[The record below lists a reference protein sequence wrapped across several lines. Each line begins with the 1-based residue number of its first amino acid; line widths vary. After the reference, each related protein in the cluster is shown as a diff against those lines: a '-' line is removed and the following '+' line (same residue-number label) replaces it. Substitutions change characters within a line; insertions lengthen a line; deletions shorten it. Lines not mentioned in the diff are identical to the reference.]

1 MIFMNM
7 KLYRLLLTSVAA
19 LALITSCGTV
29 RRATTL
35 QVGSYNIRYE
45 NRGDSLRGNGWGQ
58 RLPIIAQQ
66 ILFHDLEIFG
76 TQEGKYNQ
84 LEQLKASLP
93 GYEYIGAGR
102 DDGIHAGEHSAIFYK
117 TDVFELLDH
126 GDFWLSPTPDVPS
139 KGWDAALNR
148 VCTWGHFRVKDTKR
162 ELYYLSLHMDH
173 IGVQARQESAKLV
186 VQKIREIC
194 GGKPVVL
201 TGDFNVDQTN
211 PIYSTFV
218 NSGILNDSY
227 EVCEIRYALDGTAN
241 GFDPNS
247 FTTSRIDHVFV
258 TPGTRVIRYGVL
270 TDTYRTMTAEAQ
282 KYENG
287 NFPKE
292 ISFQAY
298 QARTPSDHFPV
309 KVILELP

>member
-1 MIFMNM
+1 M
-7 KLYRLLLTSVAA
+7 KIYRLILTSVAA
-19 LALITSCGTV
+19 VVLITSCGTV

-102 DDGIHAGEHSAIFYK
+102 DDGIHAGEHSAIFYN
-117 TDVFELLDH
+117 TNRFELLDH

-148 VCTWGHFRVKDTKR
+148 VCTWGHFKVKDTKK

-186 VQKIREIC
+186 VQKIRELC
-194 GGKPVVL
+194 EGKPVVL
-201 TGDFNVDQTN
+201 TGDFNVDQNN

-218 NSGILNDSY
+218 TSGILNDSY

-292 ISFQAY
+292 ISFQAF

>member
-1 MIFMNM
+1 MR
-7 KLYRLLLTSVAA
+7 LLRLLLVSATAA
-19 LALITSCGTV
+19 ILTVSCGIS
-29 RRATTL
+29 RRVTTL

-45 NRGDSLRGNGWGQ
+45 NKGDSLKGNGWGQ

-76 TQEGKYNQ
+76 TQEGYIGQ
-84 LEQLKASLP
+84 LEGMKALLP
-93 GYEYIGAGR
+93 GYEYIGVGR
-102 DDGIHAGEHSAIFYK
+102 DDGKLAGEHSAIFYK
-117 TDVFELLDH
+117 TEVFDLLDH

-148 VCTWGHFRVKDTKR
+148 ICTWGHFRVKETKQ
-162 ELYYLSLHMDH
+162 ELYYMSLHMDH
-173 IGVQARQESAKLV
+173 IGVQARMESAKLV
-186 VQKIREIC
+186 VEKIKEIC

-211 PIYSTFV
+211 PIYRVFTG
-218 NSGILNDSY
+218 SGILADSY
-227 EVCEIRYALDGTAN
+227 EICEIRYALDGTAN

-258 TPGTRVIRYGVL
+258 SPQTRVIRYGVL
-270 TDTYRTMTAEAQ
+270 TDTYRTMTPEAQ
-282 KYENG
+282 KNENG

-292 ISFQAY
+292 ISFQAF
-298 QARTPSDHFPV
+298 QARTPSDHFPI
-309 KVILELP
+309 KVILQLPK

>member
-1 MIFMNM
+1 MRFPKLSSIIAITTAAMTIF
-7 KLYRLLLTSVAA
+7 
-19 LALITSCGTV
+19 SCGPS
-29 RRATTL
+29 RRVTTL

-45 NRGDSLRGNGWGQ
+45 NHGDSLKGNGWGQ

-66 ILFHDLEIFG
+66 VLFHDFEIFG

-84 LEQLKASLP
+84 LEQLKAHLP

-102 DDGIHAGEHSAIFYK
+102 DDGIHAGEHSAIFYN
-117 TDVFELLDH
+117 TNRFELLNH

-148 VCTWGHFRVKDTKR
+148 VCTWGHFKVKDTKQ

-186 VQKIREIC
+186 VQKIRELC

-201 TGDFNVDQTN
+201 TGDFNVDQNN

-218 NSGILNDSY
+218 TSGILNDSY

-270 TDTYRTMTAEAQ
+270 TDTYRTMTAEAE

-292 ISFQAY
+292 ISFQAF
-298 QARTPSDHFPV
+298 QARTPSDHFPI
-309 KVILELP
+309 KVILQLPK

>member
-1 MIFMNM
+1 MNM
-7 KLYRLLLTSVAA
+7 KLYRLILTAVAA
-19 LALITSCGTV
+19 VVLITSCGTV

-102 DDGIHAGEHSAIFYK
+102 DDGIHAGEHSAIFYN
-117 TDVFELLDH
+117 TNRFELLDH

-148 VCTWGHFRVKDTKR
+148 VCTWGHFKVKDTKK
-162 ELYYLSLHMDH
+162 ELYYFSLHMDH

-186 VQKIREIC
+186 VQKIRELC

-201 TGDFNVDQTN
+201 TGDFNVDQNN

-218 NSGILNDSY
+218 TSGILNDSY

-292 ISFQAY
+292 ISFQAF

>member
-1 MIFMNM
+1 M
-7 KLYRLLLTSVAA
+7 
-19 LALITSCGTV
+19 
-29 RRATTL
+29 
-35 QVGSYNIRYE
+35 
-45 NRGDSLRGNGWGQ
+45 
-58 RLPIIAQQ
+58 
-66 ILFHDLEIFG
+66 
-76 TQEGKYNQ
+76 
-84 LEQLKASLP
+84 
-93 GYEYIGAGR
+93 
-102 DDGIHAGEHSAIFYK
+102 
-117 TDVFELLDH
+117 
-126 GDFWLSPTPDVPS
+126 PS

-148 VCTWGHFRVKDTKR
+148 VCTWGHFKVKDTKK

-186 VQKIREIC
+186 VQKIRELC

-201 TGDFNVDQTN
+201 TGDFNVDQNN

-218 NSGILNDSY
+218 TSGILNDSY

-292 ISFQAY
+292 ISFQAF